1 MFVYTINQHGEPLMP
16 CSPRKARILLKEK
29 KAKVVKQ
36 TPFTIQLLYG
46 SSGYKQPIS
55 LGVDAG
61 TKHIGISATT
71 EANVLLEGE
80 VQLRT
85 DIQELLAT
93 RLQFRR
99 SRRSRTTRYRKPRF
113 LNRKRDKGWLAPSV
127 QNKVDSHIKMV
138 HQLHSI
144 LPITAIT
151 VEVAQF
157 DTQLLQNPLIEG
169 EGYQHGVQMGFWNV
183 REYVL
188 YRDNHTCQRCK
199 GKKKDPILNVHHI
212 ESRKTGGDSPS
223 NLITLCETCHD
234 EIHGKGLEHT
244 ITPLRKSLRDA
255 SHMTVMRWFIYEAL
269 KKIYPHIHLTYG
281 YITKNTRIGNGLV
294 KSHGVDAR
302 CISGNPLATPTDS
315 IYLWKFVRKNNRQL
329 HKATI
334 SKGGKRKSNKAV
346 RLVKG
351 YKLFDKVTYKGQ
363 DCFVFGRRSSGYFD
377 LRLLDGTKI
386 HASAS
391 YKKLTLKECASTL
404 LCERR

>member
-1 MFVYTINQHGEPLMP
+1 MP